1 MNSRMPCARSAR
13 WTLVALACFLSM
25 AVNAHAAEIVV
36 KIDNFVFVPA
46 SVTVKAGDT
55 VKWVNVDDIPHTVVS
70 QPIGTFRS
78 KPLDTDQDFSFTFPK
93 EGSFDYFCSLHPHM
107 KGRIVVEP

>member
-1 MNSRMPCARSAR
+1 MK
-13 WTLVALACFLSM
+13 LSM
-25 AVNAHAAEIVV
+25 LCVPVARRFAVAVLCLFAFAPQARAAELVV

-46 SVTVKAGDT
+46 NLTVKAGDT

-78 KPLDTDQDFSFTFPK
+78 KPLDTEQEFSFTFAKP
-93 EGSFDYFCSLHPHM
+93 GNFDYFCSLHPHM
-107 KGRIVVEP
+107 KGHIVVEP